1 MTAHSG
7 IAALVRAARTWRL
20 LMGSR
25 SDARRAR
32 RHLELYDAF
41 TARAEARL
49 LIAQELGRSPG
60 GGRHG

>member
-1 MTAHSG
+1 VTARAG
-7 IAALVRAARTWRL
+7 ITSLVRAARAWRL

-49 LIAQELGRSPG
+49 LIAQELGRSLG
-60 GGRHG
+60 GGHHG

>member
-1 MTAHSG
+1 MTAYSSV
-7 IAALVRAARTWRL
+7 AALVRAARAWQL

-32 RHLELYDAF
+32 RHLDLYDAF

-49 LIAQELGRSPG
+49 LLARELGGFAG
-60 GGRHG
+60 GLRDG